1 MARTASSNP
10 KSGGK
15 GSAGKSRS
23 GDTKV
28 MDEVDSSPIAGILR
42 KYRRDIA
49 CFIMAILAVLFC
61 ASEWFRVQGAF
72 GQVLHAM
79 ASGLFG
85 LTSVILPVFLALVV
99 FSLMRKTQNKDE
111 NLHMALGWFMILWSV
126 CSILDAAIASDS
138 QKFDMSLLQRAGGL
152 LGYVLGCPLAWGLSK
167 GFSIAIFVV
176 VILFSLLLI
185 THTRVTQIPDKAKA
199 LAAKFVGTPKNRD
212 DIDDEAEQF
221 PNEVRVGGTT
231 LAFAEGVPAHDGTD
245 ADGEN
250 DDRPGFLTRMKQ
262 RFASHKSKNVDD
274 GDLDHYAG
282 DEAFLNAAER
292 HGQTAETIVDE
303 PYQQVDSPRSIS
315 SDDYRADDYDSDDYS
330 AAAPSGTTA
339 MPQNGRGR
347 SFSSAPI
354 GTASGTMP
362 SVAEPVPSS
371 EIKPVGVAPSDP
383 WAVIDEDGTSNGKEV
398 MVDAATGEVLDDM
411 PAAAVDGE
419 AADDIPEG
427 LYHLPDLNILKKGA
441 PHAAHTPENDR
452 VIRALTGPFQQ
463 FNVDAKVIGFLRGP

>member
-1 MARTASSNP
+1 
-10 KSGGK
+10 
-15 GSAGKSRS
+15 
-23 GDTKV
+23 

-292 HGQTAETIVDE
+292 HGQPGVL
-303 PYQQVDSPRSIS
+303 PRDQSLFFG
-315 SDDYRADDYDSDDYS
+315 AV
-330 AAAPSGTTA
+330 PT
-339 MPQNGRGR
+339 GRFATQHFFGR
-347 SFSSAPI
+347 LSC
-354 GTASGTMP
+354 
-362 SVAEPVPSS
+362 
-371 EIKPVGVAPSDP
+371 
-383 WAVIDEDGTSNGKEV
+383 
-398 MVDAATGEVLDDM
+398 
-411 PAAAVDGE
+411 
-419 AADDIPEG
+419 
-427 LYHLPDLNILKKGA
+427 
-441 PHAAHTPENDR
+441 R
-452 VIRALTGPFQQ
+452 
-463 FNVDAKVIGFLRGP
+463 